1 MNVNLFACCLI
12 CTITSSFHCTNLYK
26 SRGKNSV
33 KVSEKISNNPNPAV
47 VWMALVAGLGVT
59 LVIVALG
66 VGVVQ
71 GEAAD
76 SNTIGLAFA
85 AGVALF
91 ILGAIGWFGLTQP
104 QKHFD
109 DINVPQDT
117 GHHGHDEHPA
127 EHAEAEHA
135 HAEHH

>member
-1 MNVNLFACCLI
+1 M
-12 CTITSSFHCTNLYK
+12 
-26 SRGKNSV
+26 

-47 VWMALVAGLGVT
+47 LGMSMVAGLGVT

-66 VGVVQ
+66 IGVVQ

-76 SNTIGLAFA
+76 SNTIGLLVA
-85 AGVALF
+85 AGAALF

-104 QKHFD
+104 HKHFD
-109 DINVPQDT
+109 DINVPKDS
-117 GHHGHDEHPA
+117 GHHGHDEHAA
-127 EHAEAEHA
+127 EHTETEHA